1 MQLLVLIPART
12 KPTFTEFFNIIE
24 NFIWTEVFDKVT
36 SVFIIIVP
44 IVFIQLKQ

>member
-1 MQLLVLIPART
+1 MQLLVLTART